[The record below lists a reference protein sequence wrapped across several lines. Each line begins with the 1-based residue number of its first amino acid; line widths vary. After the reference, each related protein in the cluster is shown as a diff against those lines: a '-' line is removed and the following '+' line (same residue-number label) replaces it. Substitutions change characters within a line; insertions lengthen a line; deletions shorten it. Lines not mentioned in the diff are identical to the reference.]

1 MTLTTTRITQHQSLL
16 SQKTP
21 PTVPNLPTTNR
32 LFSYHTK
39 LPSLPIILLNR
50 AGFGPRPVD
59 LEQFEQLGATNAK
72 RLINYVEQQLNPESI
87 PNKEFETRL
96 TSANFSTIQ
105 KTRAEL
111 VSDHLQKTSDYFEQ
125 TLPLR
130 ELERLIFLR
139 AIYSR
144 SQLVELLADF
154 WHDYFNIYAWQ
165 SPQIAATIIDYDKN
179 VIRAHL
185 LGNYQQFVEAV
196 VSSSEWQIS
205 NKIAHLS
212 PWQKMG
218 SFEEVAGQ
226 ICTKLCCR
234 FISDQ
239 PPSQIV
245 QSATTLFLNQQSA
258 PDQLKQ
264 VVRHILFST
273 EFQNTWGEKIK
284 RPFETIV
291 SALRATNA
299 DFTIRYNDSV
309 SDSFMWRYSQIGQ
322 APFASPVPGGHPDVK
337 SHWRNNPHLSM
348 RWRMINWLVELQ
360 DENGRF
366 YLNPQMQTNSHH
378 KQTANTLVDHWIQHL
393 FGYKIAPQDR
403 QVLVNYLA
411 KDKHPDTPIS
421 LLAQSNQQR
430 LRETIAL
437 MLNSPQFQLR

>member
-1 MTLTTTRITQHQSLL
+1 MTLTTTRLTQYQSLL

-21 PTVPNLPTTNR
+21 LTVPNLPTTNR

-39 LPSLPIILLNR
+39 RPSLPIILLTR
-50 AGFGPRPVD
+50 AGFGPRPID
-59 LEQFEQLGATNAK
+59 LEQFEQLGTTNAK
-72 RLINYVEQQLNPESI
+72 RLISYVEQQLNPESL
-87 PNKEFETRL
+87 PDKELETHL
-96 TSANFSTIQ
+96 TAANFSTIH

-111 VSDHLQKTSDYFEQ
+111 ISDHLQKTSDYFEQ

-139 AIYSR
+139 AIYSQ
-144 SQLVELLADF
+144 SQLVEQLADF
-154 WHDYFNIYAWQ
+154 WHNYFNVYAWQ

-185 LGNYQQFVEAV
+185 LGNYQQFEDAV
-196 VSSSEWQIS
+196 ISSSEWQIS
-205 NKIAHLS
+205 NEIAPVSLR
-212 PWQKMG
+212 QETEK
-218 SFEEVAGQ
+218 FEGTARQ

-239 PPSQIV
+239 PPSHIV
-245 QSATTLFLNQQSA
+245 ESTTALFLNQQSA

-264 VVRHILFST
+264 VVRHILLST
-273 EFQNTWGEKIK
+273 EFQNAWGEKMK

-291 SALRATNA
+291 SALRAANIN
-299 DFTIRYNDSV
+299 FTIRYDDSL
-309 SDSFMWRYSQIGQ
+309 SDSFMWRYNQIGQ
-322 APFASPVPGGHPDVK
+322 ALFASPEPGGYPDVK
-337 SHWRNNPHLSM
+337 YHWQNNPHLSM

-366 YLNPQMQTNSHH
+366 YLNPQPQTDSHH
-378 KQTANTLVDHWIQHL
+378 KQTANTLVDYWIQHL

-403 QVLVNYLA
+403 QILVNYLA

-421 LLAQSNQQR
+421 LQSQSGRQR